1 MEGEAR
7 MALSARLL
15 DARRTPRALT
25 EHGPDA
31 RLETLRSVAGML
43 ILPPAVRAEVFL
55 ARQSPWG

>member
-1 MEGEAR
+1 